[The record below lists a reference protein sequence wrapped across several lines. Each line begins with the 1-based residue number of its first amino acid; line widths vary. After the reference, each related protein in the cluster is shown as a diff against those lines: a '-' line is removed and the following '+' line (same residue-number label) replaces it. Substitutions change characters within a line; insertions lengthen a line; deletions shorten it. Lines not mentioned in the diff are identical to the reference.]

1 MSPKKMNLVL
11 KISLVAIAVIILSGV
26 FLADSKLSDLA
37 INTSK
42 LKAEIEV
49 TNKKL
54 DNYELTK
61 VKIDELSYVKD
72 LAAKI
77 LPQSE
82 DQSVVVAELSDFAK
96 RSNLTTG
103 SISFVVDDTLVS
115 KDPAAAAAAAKTKPP
130 DGVKI
135 VPVEFTVSGSAS
147 YEDVLSFLKYIE
159 QNRRKMQVTEIS
171 LTPDSEKNGSL
182 KEISISLNL
191 FVKSPEKEK
200 K

>member
-1 MSPKKMNLVL
+1 MSPKNMNLAL

-26 FLADSKLSDLA
+26 FLADSKLSNLA
-37 INTSK
+37 VNTSK

-54 DNYELTK
+54 ENYELTK

-115 KDPAAAAAAAKTKPP
+115 KDPAAAAAAAKTKAP

-135 VPVEFTVSGSAS
+135 VPVKFTVSGSAS

-171 LTPDSEKNGSL
+171 LTPDSENKGSL